1 MDIPLYMTLSACLL
15 LILNGIIVLDESA
28 MESVSRSKLKQ
39 KLTEEEGNSKGKAE
53 KLARL
58 LDRPTRSKLTN
69 RLLITAFAA
78 AGTLLIWNAAAS
90 EILWRRSLLLVIYLA
105 CYVAFGFLF
114 PFKIGRQH
122 SESLSLKFIGM
133 QTILNGLLLPVTAL
147 LSLAANLFLRIFR
160 QDTNVDESEF
170 SEEDVM
176 SMLEEGQESG
186 AIMEEGRRMIGSI
199 FRFDDEL
206 AYEIMTPRTDV
217 FMIDLS
223 DEPSEYMDEFLE
235 LRYSRVPV
243 CEDESDNIIGILN
256 IKDYMM
262 KAVSV
267 GFENVE
273 IRDILRE
280 PIFVPETKKI
290 ASLFMELQQANQHI
304 AVLIDEYGGFS
315 GIVTMED
322 IIEEIVGDISD
333 EYDEAED
340 VITKIDQNTYLVD
353 GTVSLDDLNE
363 DTGSGL
369 KSENSETIGGYIIDL
384 IGEIPKDGYVNRTIE
399 SEGYRFTILS
409 VQERRIEKVK
419 FEILTPA
426 EQSEEDEEEK

>member
-1 MDIPLYMTLSACLL
+1 MDIPLYMILSACLL
-15 LILNGIIVLDESA
+15 LVLNGIIVLDESA

-69 RLLITAFAA
+69 RLLITAFTA
-78 AGTLLIWNAAAS
+78 AGTLMIRNAAAS
-90 EILWRRSLLLVIYLA
+90 EILWHRWLMLVIYLA

-133 QTILNGLLLPVTAL
+133 QTVLNGILLPVTAL
-147 LSLAANLFLRIFR
+147 LSLAANLVLTLFR
-160 QDTNVDESEF
+160 QGTNVDESEF

-223 DEPSEYMDEFLE
+223 DDPSEYMDEFLE

-280 PIFVPETKKI
+280 PVFVPETKKI
-290 ASLFMELQQANQHI
+290 ASLFMELQQSNQHI

-340 VITKIDQNTYLVD
+340 VITKIDRNTYLVD

-363 DTGSGL
+363 ETGSEL
-369 KSENSETIGGYIIDL
+369 ESENSETIGGYIIDL

-419 FEILTPA
+419 FEILAPA

>member
-1 MDIPLYMTLSACLL
+1 
-15 LILNGIIVLDESA
+15 
-28 MESVSRSKLKQ
+28 
-39 KLTEEEGNSKGKAE
+39 
-53 KLARL
+53 
-58 LDRPTRSKLTN
+58 
-69 RLLITAFAA
+69 
-78 AGTLLIWNAAAS
+78 
-90 EILWRRSLLLVIYLA
+90 
-105 CYVAFGFLF
+105 
-114 PFKIGRQH
+114 
-122 SESLSLKFIGM
+122 
-133 QTILNGLLLPVTAL
+133 
-147 LSLAANLFLRIFR
+147 
-160 QDTNVDESEF
+160 
-170 SEEDVM
+170 
-176 SMLEEGQESG
+176 
-186 AIMEEGRRMIGSI
+186 
-199 FRFDDEL
+199 
-206 AYEIMTPRTDV
+206 
-217 FMIDLS
+217 
-223 DEPSEYMDEFLE
+223 MDEFLE

-363 DTGSGL
+363 ETGSGL
-369 KSENSETIGGYIIDL
+369 ESENSETIGGYIIDL

>member
-105 CYVAFGFLF
+105 CYVAFGF
-114 PFKIGRQH
+114 
-122 SESLSLKFIGM
+122 
-133 QTILNGLLLPVTAL
+133 LLPVTAL

-363 DTGSGL
+363 ETGSGL